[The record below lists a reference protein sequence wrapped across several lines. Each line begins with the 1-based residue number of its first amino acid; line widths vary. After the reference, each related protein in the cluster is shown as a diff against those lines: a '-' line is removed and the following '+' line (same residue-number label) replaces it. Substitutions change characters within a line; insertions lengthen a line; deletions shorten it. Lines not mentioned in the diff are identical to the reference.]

1 MTADRQAITLSELNR
16 RVSQAINA
24 TPGLGNVWIT
34 AETSDVRSSGGHCY
48 MELIE
53 KDAATGTPRAKSRA
67 VIWASTF
74 ARIGA
79 AFYAA
84 TGSRLRSDIKV
95 MVQVSVNYHPVYGFS
110 LVITDIDPDYTVGD
124 LVRRRNAII
133 ARLQAEGVFD
143 LNRSLPWAD
152 TPCRIAI
159 VSARGAAGYGDFV
172 KQLHHNAY
180 RLRFDTALFEATMQG
195 ERTSAS
201 IISALERIME
211 RIDDFDCVVIIRGG
225 GAVSDLASFDE
236 YELAFNVAQFP
247 LPVIVGIGHQRDIT
261 VLDYVANIS
270 VKTPTAAAEALIAR
284 MADAMNAVLSLGRGI
299 LTAVTDRIS
308 GERRQLAFYQGNL
321 PAVARNVLERH
332 RHRVGAATV
341 EALKASVTA
350 TLARRAD
357 RLKAMGELIDALSP
371 EATLRRGYSIT
382 RYNGRAI
389 TDSSAL
395 PDGAEISTVLAK
407 GGELKSIVKR

>member
-284 MADAMNAVLSLGRGI
+284 MADAMNAVLALGRGI

>member
-34 AETSDVRSSGGHCY
+34 AETSDVRTSGGHCY

-284 MADAMNAVLSLGRGI
+284 MADAMNAVLTLGRGI